1 MSIVNTRAARRDL
14 IIQIIRNTA
23 VASQS
28 DLVETLRE
36 QGIEVTQA
44 TVSRDL
50 DELGAVKTLAGDGR
64 LLYAVPAEGGEDRL
78 QADEL
83 EDINARLIRV
93 AEDTMVSVA
102 YSGNLVV
109 LRTPPGAAQYLASAF
124 DHSHLNDVIGTI
136 AGDDTIM
143 LVVAEHSTGAA
154 VCERLQQLI
163 KNRR

>member
-1 MSIVNTRAARRDL
+1 MSIVNTRAARREV
-14 IIQIIRNTA
+14 IVEVIRRGA
-23 VASQS
+23 VGSQS
-28 DLVETLRE
+28 ELVELLRE
-36 QGIEVTQA
+36 RGIDVTQA

-50 DELGAVKTLAGDGR
+50 DELGAVKTVAHDGR

-83 EDINARLIRV
+83 EDITARLIRV
-93 AEDTMVSVA
+93 AEDTMVSVDH
-102 YSGNLVV
+102 SGNLVV

-124 DHSHLNDVIGTI
+124 DHSHLHDVVGTI

-143 LVVAEHSTGAA
+143 LVVAEHSTGRA
-154 VCERLQQLI
+154 VAERLQQLI